1 MQNVFDSV
9 CDEANH
15 AIVFVEQSHGFYAL
29 WLQNHLNTVILPL
42 IKNTVGM
49 FPFLQRKLVCNDIRS
64 VDLSRLNLL

>member
-29 WLQNHLNTVILPL
+29 WLQNHLNTVILVNS
-42 IKNTVGM
+42 KARV
-49 FPFLQRKLVCNDIRS
+49 PFVTHESCFVNEIPVL
-64 VDLSRLNLL
+64 